1 MKILYQ
7 CVPCVLRQAIDILEK
22 KVKDKKR
29 RDKIFSAILK
39 RISRRDIFS
48 MTPPEL
54 TTKVHKI
61 LKKKIGI
68 EDLYEEEKKKTNL
81 LALKIYPRANKI
93 ISASADLL
101 GTAIKLAIAGN
112 IIDYGPNQT
121 FDVTETIERVLS
133 LELDEKSYRDFRKML
148 FSAKRILYVADN
160 AGEIVFDKLL
170 LETFPKE
177 IEKIV
182 AVKSAPILND
192 VTIKDAE
199 FVSLSKIAKVI
210 ESGSETPGTSL
221 EDTTKEFKRYLK
233 TSDFVISK
241 GQGNL
246 ETLPASP
253 KIFFLLLIKCYHL
266 AVKKKFEM
274 GQIVLWRKK

>member
-22 KVKDKKR
+22 KVKDKKK
-29 RDKIFSAILK
+29 RDRILSAILK
-39 RISRRDIFS
+39 RISRRDVFS

-54 TTKVHKI
+54 TTKIHKI
-61 LKKKIGI
+61 LKKKTGI
-68 EDLYEEEKKKTNL
+68 VDLYKEEKKKTNL
-81 LALKIYPRANKI
+81 LALKIYPRAKKMVRD
-93 ISASADLL
+93 SADPL

-112 IIDYGPNQT
+112 IIDYGPNQS
-121 FDVTETIERVLS
+121 FDIAETIERVLS
-133 LELDEKSYRDFRKML
+133 LELDKNNYQDFRKRL
-148 FSAKRILYVADN
+148 FSAKRILYIADN

-170 LETFPKE
+170 LEILPKE

-192 VTIKDAE
+192 VTIKDAD
-199 FVSLSKIAKVI
+199 FISLSKIAKVI

-221 EDTTKEFKRYLK
+221 EDTNKEFKTYFK
-233 TSDFVISK
+233 TSDFIISK

-266 AVKKKFEM
+266 AVKKNFEM